1 MTSGTLRRIS
11 AIGLRHWYLISRSP
25 PRIIDLCYWPILQ
38 MTLWG
43 FIQSFLVTES
53 SFFAQAAGL
62 LIAAV
67 LLWDLLFRS
76 QISFAVS
83 FFEEVYSRNLGHL
96 LATPIRIQEYAL
108 ALMAVSATKTL
119 IGIIPAT
126 FLAIWFFGFSI
137 YSLGLVLAAFYISLI
152 MFGWSVG
159 LVVTGLVLRYGLG
172 AEGLAWALLF
182 GLLPFCGV
190 YYPVTVLPEWMQM
203 VSAILPASYI
213 FEGMRAVIL
222 HNEVRLD
229 LLLAAGLLNLIW
241 IGSGMAAFL
250 AFFRTAR
257 ARGTLLQLGE

>member
-1 MTSGTLRRIS
+1 MTSGTMRRIG

-38 MTLWG
+38 MVVWG
-43 FIQSFLVTES
+43 FIQKFLMTES

-76 QISFAVS
+76 QISFSLS

-96 LATPIRIQEYAL
+96 LATPLRIHEYVL
-108 ALMAVSATKTL
+108 SLMAVSATRTL

-126 FLAIWFFGFSI
+126 LLAIWFFGFSI
-137 YSLGLVLAAFYISLI
+137 YSLGLVLVGFYVSLI

-159 LVVTGLVLRYGLG
+159 LVVSGLVLRCGLG

-190 YYPVTVLPEWMQM
+190 YYPVTMLPPSLQF
-203 VSAILPASYI
+203 VSALLPASYI

-222 HNEVRLD
+222 DGEVQID
-229 LLLAAGLLNLIW
+229 LLLTAGALNIIW
-241 IGSGMAAFL
+241 IGLGMAAFL

-257 ARGTLLQLGE
+257 ERGTLLQLGE